1 MRQSLQKQE
10 QHITGFQTQLRTQLR
25 TQRAKPSQTAH
36 AADSTQ
42 KAADLAAQLK
52 AQRDE
57 TERENAGSIRF
68 SEDPL
73 ENLMPAAFSPFHELL
88 PSLAVTTTRHK
99 GENISTALAGSNL
112 KESAPKCS
120 GLLQTRLAAIGAP
133 TRAGA
138 LGGLDVRLGPFT
150 SSSRT
155 RRRAGPGA
163 DGKAKLQPDGK
174 HRSINELG
182 STRSPEFWELLLQ
195 KLSRGEDMQAAGTLE
210 AGVSREWRAG
220 LPRDAAT
227 ERVYD
232 SSVGVPRT
240 GDAPEAKAGWN
251 GTVETAQ
258 AVSAGSESGMEHVMD
273 LMGDVRPETGR
284 VPFSPV
290 WDELDMP
297 VHVHRRVALRD
308 SVDVAECPEATTCAP
323 LRPDIRDNLC
333 ARVSSEMLEVMG
345 TAVAQWQRF
354 MRYLQ
359 ETRVPRCP
367 R

>member
-57 TERENAGSIRF
+57 TDCISLLNREM
-68 SEDPL
+68 L
-73 ENLMPAAFSPFHELL
+73 EVDFLTLGD
-88 PSLAVTTTRHK
+88 THK

-195 KLSRGEDMQAAGTLE
+195 KLSRGEVTLE
-210 AGVSREWRAG
+210 QHSHMPVWEEFRGRKLLEEGVNLGTPASARPRAPTKEQIRRPFEPPQANQDNGHTRARQPWEQASEHRHRDGGGDSKERRLLPLQRE
-220 LPRDAAT
+220 
-227 ERVYD
+227 ERV
-232 SSVGVPRT
+232 
-240 GDAPEAKAGWN
+240 
-251 GTVETAQ
+251 
-258 AVSAGSESGMEHVMD
+258 
-273 LMGDVRPETGR
+273 
-284 VPFSPV
+284 
-290 WDELDMP
+290 
-297 VHVHRRVALRD
+297 
-308 SVDVAECPEATTCAP
+308 
-323 LRPDIRDNLC
+323 
-333 ARVSSEMLEVMG
+333 
-345 TAVAQWQRF
+345 
-354 MRYLQ
+354 
-359 ETRVPRCP
+359 
-367 R
+367 

>member
-1 MRQSLQKQE
+1 
-10 QHITGFQTQLRTQLR
+10 
-25 TQRAKPSQTAH
+25 
-36 AADSTQ
+36 
-42 KAADLAAQLK
+42 
-52 AQRDE
+52 
-57 TERENAGSIRF
+57 
-68 SEDPL
+68 
-73 ENLMPAAFSPFHELL
+73 
-88 PSLAVTTTRHK
+88 
-99 GENISTALAGSNL
+99 
-112 KESAPKCS
+112 
-120 GLLQTRLAAIGAP
+120 
-133 TRAGA
+133 
-138 LGGLDVRLGPFT
+138 
-150 SSSRT
+150 
-155 RRRAGPGA
+155 
-163 DGKAKLQPDGK
+163 
-174 HRSINELG
+174 
-182 STRSPEFWELLLQ
+182 
-195 KLSRGEDMQAAGTLE
+195 MQAAGTLE

-359 ETRVPRCP
+359 ETRSRYKAYYVVHNYVTAEGEGGQEHCAGGRPLARAKAGDARNELTWAKTLSPVKDAFALLQPAWAVHGKGGSHGGLPERAGLTECWMADVLRRNGDTLADTREPTGNSAIPGPLYASCNMQTHGANIVGCPEDLLVAGDEDMCKEMMLLLIDPRAFTHAVHPDCP
-367 R
+367 PVRIEVAVQ